1 MNYLI
6 VDKLIK
12 DALIEDVN
20 YGDVTTDNLLSESE
34 MSNGKF
40 IAKEYGVIA
49 GIDVLKRVFEIV
61 DSDIKFKSEL
71 KDGCEVQK
79 GSIIGEIDGSSK
91 SILKGERAALNITQR
106 MSGIAT
112 KTHEI
117 VNLVKDYDV
126 KIVDTRKTLPGF
138 RILDKYSVTVGGGY
152 NHRMNLSDFAMI
164 KDNHIKAVG
173 SIKEAVKRIK
183 SKLSFTTKIE
193 VEVENLEQL
202 KEAMSAEVD
211 VIMLDNMDIHT
222 MEKAVKMVNKK
233 FILEASGNV
242 TENNIKNIAATGVDI
257 ISIGALT
264 HSVKALDIS
273 LKFV

>member
-91 SILKGERAALNITQR
+91 SILKGERAALNIIQR